1 MSSLLSGI
9 QRKPG
14 IKRFVNSAYVYGLNL
29 LHLLLDLLP
38 WFIRNGVWRLLLEK
52 CGRRVFID
60 HKVYFK
66 YPWLVSI
73 GSDVSVNR
81 GVEFYCSIFDR
92 TRIIIGDGVGIAPNV
107 RFHSAGHDPDHA
119 EFMDNGADIV
129 VEDGVW
135 IGASAIILQGVR
147 IGRGAVIAAGSVVT
161 RDIPADCI
169 AGGTPA
175 RVLRQ
180 RRRPGDAG

>member
-119 EFMDNGADIV
+119 EFLDNGADIV

-180 RRRPGDAG
+180 RRRAGDAG

>member
-9 QRKPG
+9 QRNPG

-119 EFMDNGADIV
+119 EFLDNGADIV

-180 RRRPGDAG
+180 RRRAGDAG

>member
-14 IKRFVNSAYVYGLNL
+14 IKRFVNSAYVYALNL